1 MKTGKFLIMILGSSI
16 LWAGAAIAADSMPS
30 TIEVTGH
37 ARIMVRPDTVRLT
50 FAVET
55 SARQARDAVQQNAA
69 RTRKLLAA
77 LEGLLGKKDTIRTA
91 NYSLSPVYDKNNRLN
106 PKGFRVQNWVILES
120 RQLDKA
126 GQFIDSAVGV
136 QTGSIGNLVFTHSD
150 MRSLESKA
158 AVDAVRQARIRAA
171 ALADAAGL
179 KIKKIRTVNYG
190 APQQAT
196 VRRYAAEMA
205 ATAAATPIV
214 AGDIPIEAS
223 VLVIFETE

>member
-1 MKTGKFLIMILGSSI
+1 MNTGKFWIMILGLSI
-16 LWAGAAIAADSMPS
+16 LWAGAAIAADRLPS

-50 FAVET
+50 FMVET
-55 SARQARDAVQQNAA
+55 SARQARDAVAQNAE

-77 LEGLLGKKDTIRTA
+77 FKSLLGKKDTVRTA
-91 NYSLSPVYDKNNRLN
+91 SYSLSPVYDKNNRLN
-106 PKGFRVQNWVILES
+106 PKGFRVKNWVILES

-126 GQFIDSAVGV
+126 GQFIDTAVGV
-136 QTGSIGNLVFTHSD
+136 QAGSVGNLVFTHSD
-150 MRSLESKA
+150 TRSLEAKA

-179 KIKKIRTVNYG
+179 KIKRIRTINYG
-190 APQQAT
+190 APQPAP
-196 VRRYAAEMA
+196 VRRYAAEMV